1 MDKEE
6 LFRTVAECDLEK
18 FYNEIAEV
26 QRNMEMYGGSFEQ
39 GLARALLHADM
50 ENAIKIKITWS
61 DLWEKWLN
69 WKKI

>member
-6 LFRTVAECDLEK
+6 LFRTVAECDPVG
-18 FYNEIAEV
+18 FRNELMEV
-26 QRNMEMYGGSFEQ
+26 QQNMEAFGGSFEKA
-39 GLARALLHADM
+39 LAKALFHADM
-50 ENAIKIKITWS
+50 KNAVTIKIAFT